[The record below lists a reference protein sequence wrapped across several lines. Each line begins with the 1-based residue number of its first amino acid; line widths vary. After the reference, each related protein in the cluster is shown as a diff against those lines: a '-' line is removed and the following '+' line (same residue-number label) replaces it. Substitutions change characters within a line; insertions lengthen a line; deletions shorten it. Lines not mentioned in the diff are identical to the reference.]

1 MADTPSSP
9 APPPLNTWQMVK
21 MFSPIVIFSI
31 LLPLVD
37 ILTDLR
43 MIITLYTGVYAC
55 NSNEIYWIY
64 GQDTYREIFDTC
76 RKDASTFCQQ
86 NPSLCSFAKHEKFAT
101 MLLSKLLKQKAFKT
115 ETVSV
120 PFLLNYFASF
130 LTWYRREKNKLQ
142 TFIFPLLNIYPIFGK
157 QVSFSLPIII
167 LKFRCREID
176 SRYQEESIN
185 GLKDEDG
192 PL

>member
-1 MADTPSSP
+1 MADTSSSP
-9 APPPLNTWQMVK
+9 APPPLSTWQMVK

-37 ILTDLR
+37 IVTDLR

-101 MLLSKLLKQKAFKT
+101 MLLSK
-115 ETVSV
+115 
-120 PFLLNYFASF
+120 
-130 LTWYRREKNKLQ
+130 
-142 TFIFPLLNIYPIFGK
+142 
-157 QVSFSLPIII
+157 
-167 LKFRCREID
+167 
-176 SRYQEESIN
+176 
-185 GLKDEDG
+185 
-192 PL
+192 